1 MANKPSAEELKK
13 KFVRD
18 AVLRD
23 AESWDRAAIYGSFTA

>member
-1 MANKPSAEELKK
+1 MANKPSAEELK